1 MRDDDS
7 PLEKD
12 VLMSEQD
19 LQKLEEFSDEE
30 VAQVLDFIEAMGS
43 IEDAKAAIE
52 ALSQLRAAA

>member
-1 MRDDDS
+1 
-7 PLEKD
+7 
-12 VLMSEQD
+12 MSEQD